1 MRSRRRVLCRWRG
14 GILLGRRCAGLGGRG
29 EDEAIADQSKAQ
41 LWELGLEEL
50 IFRAGEEI
58 GFSAG
63 DGGEQVMNDDRLAV
77 ERTLLVGVGSQQDG
91 NDGAFFF
98 RNDGPEVAVVAGHG
112 KREEGF
118 QSAGVK
124 VW

>member
-1 MRSRRRVLCRWRG
+1 LHRRRRVLCRWRN
-14 GILLGRRCAGLGGRG
+14 GILLGWRSARLGGRG

-63 DGGEQVMNDDRLAV
+63 DGGEQVVDDDRFAV
-77 ERTLLVGVGSQQDG
+77 ERALLVGVGSQQDG
-91 NDGAFFF
+91 NDGAFLFG
-98 RNDGPEVAVVAGHG
+98 NDGP
-112 KREEGF
+112 
-118 QSAGVK
+118 
-124 VW
+124 